1 MSDEQNKTEEPTE
14 KRLSEAQAEGQ
25 FARVPDLQ
33 VVALL
38 AAALWGISVLG
49 GDIAEKV
56 ASVAVGIFSHLGTS
70 EIRPEAVGPWAPEAL
85 KTILSLLMPTAVVC
99 FVAAILMGGA
109 QTQFILTPKVLGIKF
124 DRLDPVAGFQR
135 IFSVQG
141 VVRVIMEAARLG
153 AVAWVIWGG
162 VAKVMNDP
170 IFYTPVPIQ
179 RLGAFILDSAVIL
192 LWRCIL
198 ALGIIAVA
206 NYAYQY
212 VRIRKSLMMTK
223 QEVRDEMKQSEG
235 DPKIKSALRAMARRL
250 LQRQMLDAVKTAD
263 VVITN
268 PVHFAVA
275 LRYDKKREAAPTVI
289 AKGEQAFA
297 RRLKAVALEAGVPM
311 VENPPVAR
319 MLYKFGKVGN
329 VIPVNLYRAV
339 AEILAFV
346 YRTHSDYFGEL
357 QRKRDQS

>member
-1 MSDEQNKTEEPTE
+1 MGHH
-14 KRLSEAQAEGQ
+14 RL
-25 FARVPDLQ
+25 R
-33 VVALL
+33 
-38 AAALWGISVLG
+38 G
-49 GDIAEKV
+49 GIAEKV

-85 KTILSLLMPTAVVC
+85 KTVLSLLMPTAVVC

-109 QTQFILTPKVLGIKF
+109 QTRFILTPKVLGLKF

-135 IFSVQG
+135 IFSMQG
-141 VVRVIMEAARLG
+141 VVRVIMESARLG

-162 VAKVMNDP
+162 VSKVIHDP

-179 RLGAFILDSAVIL
+179 RLGTFIVDSAAIL

-198 ALGIIAVA
+198 ALGIIAAA

-235 DPKIKSALRAMARRL
+235 DPKIKAALRAMARRL
-250 LQRQMLDAVKTAD
+250 LQRQMLAAVKTAD
-263 VVITN
+263 VVVTN

-275 LRYDKKREAAPTVI
+275 LRYDKKKESAPMVI

-319 MLYKFGKVGN
+319 MLYKFGKVGSM
-329 VIPVNLYRAV
+329 IPVNLYRAV
-339 AEILAFV
+339 AEILAYV

>member
-1 MSDEQNKTEEPTE
+1 
-14 KRLSEAQAEGQ
+14 
-25 FARVPDLQ
+25 

-85 KTILSLLMPTAVVC
+85 KTILSLLMPTGVVC

-162 VAKVMNDP
+162 VTKVMNDP